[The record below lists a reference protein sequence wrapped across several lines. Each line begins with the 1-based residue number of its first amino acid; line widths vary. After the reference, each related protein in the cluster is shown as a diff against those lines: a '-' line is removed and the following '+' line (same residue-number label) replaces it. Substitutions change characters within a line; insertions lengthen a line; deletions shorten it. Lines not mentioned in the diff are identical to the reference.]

1 MVEIEQLI
9 ALVKKRRADIAES
22 LGDGH
27 ASSFDAYKLLVGQRQ
42 GLQIA
47 LDILD
52 DLLREK
58 DIDEDE

>member
-1 MVEIEQLI
+1 MVVIEQLI
-9 ALVKKRRADIAES
+9 ALIEKRKAQIAES

-52 DLLREK
+52 DLLTEK
-58 DIDEDE
+58 DNDDE

>member
-9 ALVKKRRADIAES
+9 ALVKRRKAEISES

-27 ASSFDAYKLLVGQRQ
+27 ASSFEAYKLLVGQRQ
-42 GLQIA
+42 GLQMA

-52 DLLREK
+52 DLLTEK
-58 DIDEDE
+58 DDDEHE